1 MKLDMAQ
8 SSSISTFI
16 KYLIML
22 YLVSVDIIERLTLA
36 TTLMRRV
43 LIIRGILISI
53 INPPEILI

>member
-1 MKLDMAQ
+1 MKLGMAQ

-22 YLVSVDIIERLTLA
+22 YLVSVDVIERLTLA

>member
-1 MKLDMAQ
+1 MKLGMAQ

-16 KYLIML
+16 KHLIML
-22 YLVSVDIIERLTLA
+22 YLVSIDVIERLTLV

-53 INPPEILI
+53 INSPEILI